1 MGCHNAKPS
10 SSSRDLT
17 KKTSRLSIVTM
28 EVKRASKNAYKQS
41 QKADGFNSVVDYT
54 MTLKQLQFMRE
65 GLQNMPVMPPQKEG
79 QDPLT
84 QIQDKK
90 IIQRHQKG
98 LLSSFKSSK
107 LFQRRK
113 TQLTSTTQT
122 NSLNG
127 SFTSKQQ

>member
-10 SSSRDLT
+10 
-17 KKTSRLSIVTM
+17 TSQNKARKSNRLSIVTM
-28 EVKRASKNAYKQS
+28 EVKKASQYKQS
-41 QKADGFNSVVDYT
+41 QRTDAFNSVVDYT

-84 QIQDKK
+84 QIQDQK
-90 IIQRHQKG
+90 IIQRHHRG

-113 TQLTSTTQT
+113 TQLTQTTQT
-122 NSLNG
+122 NSLNA
-127 SFTSKQQ
+127 SFSSKQQ